1 MDRLKFRVMLD
12 DLDNHLSEIDR
23 QRIIDKNI
31 EYRSKKEIFIVAM
44 EELSELQKEI
54 SKYLRNFDDPDFD
67 TTGLIEEYADVSIC
81 LKEIRSILV
90 NSGENFDDRRS
101 IDQDFDNAI
110 DIKLIVL
117 DWKNDEN
124 KKDGLNHD
132 MCY

>member
-1 MDRLKFRVMLD
+1 MDRSEFRTKLD
-12 DLDNHLSEIDR
+12 DFDKHLSEVDR

-110 DIKLIVL
+110 DIKLTVL
-117 DWKNDEN
+117 DEKNDEN
-124 KKDGLNHD
+124 RKGGLNND
-132 MCY
+132 ICY